1 MTSETRIPWQVKFV
15 VLALIWGSSF
25 LLMKFGLRALEPV
38 QIAGMRIASGAI
50 ILLVLL
56 RVMGGRLPR
65 GARTW
70 GHLFVAA
77 TFLTTVPFVLFALG
91 ETRVSSALA
100 GIGNSITPVSM
111 VIFGLL
117 LLPSERLT
125 RTKLF
130 AVVLGFIGVLVI
142 SEPWNTIGRPDP
154 VGFAIVLAA
163 GACYGFGWPYVR
175 RTLAHADLGGLSQPA
190 ALLVC
195 GTVQMLVV
203 EIVWWLTHRGQM
215 HPPWSVHADATTHDA
230 WVALGMTLVLGIVG
244 TGLAYMLQFDV
255 VRDAGT
261 VVSSTVTYLIPVVSV
276 ILGVLV
282 LGEHIGVFQLLGF
295 VLVLTAALIVGR
307 PAAGWGSLVRRVKA
321 KQPARAA

>member
-1 MTSETRIPWQVKFV
+1 MTTESRIPWQAKFV
-15 VLALIWGSSF
+15 GLALIWGSSF
-25 LLMKFGLRALEPV
+25 LLMKYGLRALEPV
-38 QIAGMRIASGAI
+38 QIAGMRIASGAA

-56 RVMGGRLPR
+56 RVTRGRLPR
-65 GARTW
+65 GGRTW
-70 GHLFVAA
+70 LHLFVAA
-77 TFLTTVPFVLFALG
+77 VFLTSVPFTLFALG

-117 LLPSERLT
+117 LLPTERPT
-125 RTKLF
+125 RTKLL
-130 AVVLGFIGVLVI
+130 AVVLGFVGVLVI
-142 SEPWNTIGRPDP
+142 SEPWNTVGRPDP
-154 VGFAIVLAA
+154 VGFGIVLAA
-163 GACYGFGWPYVR
+163 GACYGFGWPYIR

-195 GTVQMLVV
+195 GTVQMVVV
-203 EIVWWLTHRGQM
+203 ELAWWLLHRGEM
-215 HPPWSVHADATTHDA
+215 RLPWSVHPDVTSHDA
-230 WVALGMTLVLGIVG
+230 WVALGATLVLGVVG

-276 ILGVLV
+276 VLGVLV
-282 LGEHIGVFQLLGF
+282 LGEHLGVFQLLGF

-307 PAAGWGSLVRRVKA
+307 PAAGWGSLVRRARTKA
-321 KQPARAA
+321 PARAG

>member
-1 MTSETRIPWQVKFV
+1 MSPTSRIPWQVKFV
-15 VLALIWGSSF
+15 LLALIWGSSF
-25 LLMKFGLRALEPV
+25 LLMKYGLRGLEPV
-38 QIAGMRIASGAI
+38 QIAGLRIASGAV

-56 RVMGGRLPR
+56 RATGGRLPR
-65 GARTW
+65 GGRTW
-70 GHLFVAA
+70 LHLFVAA
-77 TFLTTVPFVLFALG
+77 IFLTSVPFTLFALG

-111 VIFGLL
+111 VIFGLV

-130 AVVLGFIGVLVI
+130 AVLLGFVGVLVI

-154 VGFAIVLAA
+154 VGFGIVLVA
-163 GACYGFGWPYVR
+163 GACYGFGWPYIR

-195 GTVQMLVV
+195 GTVQMAFV
-203 EIVWWLTHRGQM
+203 ELAWWLTHRGEM
-215 HPPWSVHADATTHDA
+215 RLPWSVHASATAQDG
-230 WVALGMTLVLGIVG
+230 WVALATTLILGVVG

-276 ILGVLV
+276 VLGVLV
-282 LGEHIGVFQLLGF
+282 LGEHIGAFQLLGF
-295 VLVLTAALIVGR
+295 VLVLAAALIVGR
-307 PAAGWGSLVRRVKA
+307 PVAGWGSLLRRATGAGGVA
-321 KQPARAA
+321 